1 MHNGIELNMDMKY
14 MSMINGSAKSISS
27 GKDEE
32 YVTRVD
38 MILPFA
44 PNEIDCKT
52 YKVEY
57 ENSIVEVHLKL
68 IIEKKDDPIITSMLN
83 LQIGTSNQ
91 SGLPEMLPLE
101 VFTDNKGVYP
111 SILASLVFPF
121 RIATWVDNNHET
133 GIKMDYD
140 YEEMQ
145 VTGGQKNSEKI
156 KALLIINRLLKSLN
170 ISNLL
175 TYEDITAFLEVYF
188 RKGNF
193 RPILSKLTTL
203 ASKNAYKNAIYDY
216 YLKNHN
222 RTKIDASLEQLLTLY
237 KDTDINDERS
247 LSNLVNQTIEDFL
260 IHNIEHRR
268 WIEPFWDGER
278 KVKIGGNETLIPR
291 LPKNETR
298 IQPTLHVIL
307 DMALRPL
314 GVHVLRESDEGVGSL
329 DFRFLYTNKENL
341 PLSVGVEFKV
351 AHHKKI
357 KHGLTRQ
364 LPAYLKAIRS
374 RHGTF
379 VVMWFKDEQYFKE
392 PKDRELEPM
401 LDWLIEEAKKI
412 SSELNLS
419 ISAKIIDASIR
430 PSASNL

>member
-14 MSMINGSAKSISS
+14 MSMMNGSAKSISS

-38 MILPFA
+38 MILPLG
-44 PNEIDCKT
+44 PDEIDCKT

-57 ENSIVEVHLKL
+57 ENTIVEVHLKL
-68 IIEKKDDPIITSMLN
+68 MAEKKDDPIITSMLN
-83 LQIGTSNQ
+83 LQIGTSNK

-145 VTGGQKNSEKI
+145 VTGGPKNSEKI

-170 ISNLL
+170 NSNQLI
-175 TYEDITAFLEVYF
+175 YEDITAFLEVYF
-188 RKGNF
+188 RKGDF
-193 RPILSKLTTL
+193 RPILSKLTVL

-222 RTKIDASLEQLLTLY
+222 RAKIDASLEQLLTIY
-237 KDTDINDERS
+237 KDTDINDEIS

-278 KVKIGGNETLIPR
+278 KVNIGENETLIPR

-329 DFRFLYTNKENL
+329 DFRFSYTNKEGL

-351 AHHKKI
+351 AHRKKI

-392 PKDRELEPM
+392 PKDRELEQM
-401 LDWLIEEAKKI
+401 LDWLIKEAKKI
-412 SSELNLS
+412 SYELNLS
-419 ISAKIIDASIR
+419 ISAKIIDASIS

>member
-1 MHNGIELNMDMKY
+1 MRHGIELNMDMQY
-14 MSMINGSAKSISS
+14 MSMMNGSAKSISS

-38 MILPFA
+38 MILPLT

-52 YKVEY
+52 YEVEY
-57 ENSIVEVHLKL
+57 EDSIVKVQLKL
-68 IIEKKDDPIITSMLN
+68 MMEKNDDPIIKLMQN

-111 SILASLVFPF
+111 SILASLIFPF
-121 RIATWVDNNHET
+121 RIATWIDNNHET

-145 VTGGQKNSEKI
+145 VTGSPNNREKI

-170 ISNLL
+170 L
-175 TYEDITAFLEVYF
+175 TKRLIYDDITTFLEVYF
-188 RKGNF
+188 KKGNF
-193 RPILSKLTTL
+193 IPVLTKLTAL
-203 ASKNAYKNAIYDY
+203 ASKDAYQNAIYDY
-216 YLKNHN
+216 YLENHD
-222 RTKIDASLEQLLTLY
+222 REKIDASLKQLFTLY
-237 KDTDINDERS
+237 KDTDINDENS
-247 LSNLVNQTIEDFL
+247 LSNLVNQIIEDFL
-260 IHNIEHRR
+260 IHNIEYRR

-278 KVKIGGNETLIPR
+278 KVNIDGKETLVPHF
-291 LPKNETR
+291 PKNETR

-307 DMALRPL
+307 DMALRPF
-314 GVHVLRESDEGVGSL
+314 GVHVIRESDEGVGSL

-341 PLSVGVEFKV
+341 PLTVGVEFKV

-357 KHGLTRQ
+357 KHGITRQ
-364 LPAYLKAIRS
+364 LPAYLKAIKS
-374 RHGTF
+374 THGTF
-379 VVMWFKDEQYFKE
+379 VVMWFKDVQYFKE
-392 PKDRELEPM
+392 PKSRELDQM
-401 LDWLIEEAKKI
+401 RHWLKEEAKKI
-412 SSELNLS
+412 SSESNLS